1 MKHTLSENI
10 GCLRREW
17 GMTQEQLAE
26 AMGVSFA
33 AVSKWERGVSAP
45 ELGTML
51 ELADLFEVSL
61 DALVG
66 YTVQDN
72 DQQTVIERLQ
82 RYQHDR
88 ETRTSMRMW
97 KNPCNAIPTALV
109 WCITVPGST
118 G

>member
-10 GCLRREW
+10 GRLRREW

-61 DALVG
+61 DAWWATPSRTTTSRRSLSG
-66 YTVQDN
+66 CSAINT
-72 DQQTVIERLQ
+72 TGT
-82 RYQHDR
+82 
-88 ETRTSMRMW
+88 TRTSMRMW
-97 KNPCNAIPTALV
+97 KNPCSAIPTALV